1 MGVGGVERVGVGIG
15 QFVPPTS
22 VLSPSHAQPTPQAQ
36 SLSVLSAP
44 LVPHNAPVTSALLTH
59 AHSVSRVVSV
69 PPEREPGETPNSQ
82 PTVPMTSE
90 QGKVGTVE
98 GSTASSQP
106 RAMPLTLR
114 NLVPSLSGVGKNVK
128 CVRHGIK
135 GCPSTA
141 GPRAMPWHFKKC
153 RSGGGAN
160 LKFQRLAPRPGSVS
174 RAWQPGHSHGS
185 SGKHKNISKQAQPP
199 MT

>member
-1 MGVGGVERVGVGIG
+1 MGVAGVEGVGVGIG
-15 QFVPPTS
+15 QFVPLTS

-44 LVPHNAPVTSALLTH
+44 LVPLNASVTSALLTH

-98 GSTASSQP
+98 GKQALGRGELP
-106 RAMPLTLR
+106 IEEL
-114 NLVPSLSGVGKNVK
+114 
-128 CVRHGIK
+128 
-135 GCPSTA
+135 
-141 GPRAMPWHFKKC
+141 
-153 RSGGGAN
+153 
-160 LKFQRLAPRPGSVS
+160 QRLLNAL
-174 RAWQPGHSHGS
+174 
-185 SGKHKNISKQAQPP
+185 AQGLRIGQ
-199 MT
+199 